1 MNMIKNGMDY
11 VKMDYLRL
19 HWHHVAN
26 ECDNKHENIKDR
38 CLQKND
44 AKYRYSHMERRKRCE
59 KVKNSGA
66 LESAI
71 YYILLHFKV

>member
-11 VKMDYLRL
+11 VKVDYLRL

-26 ECDNKHENIKDR
+26 ECDNKHENIKYR
-38 CLQKND
+38 CLQG
-44 AKYRYSHMERRKRCE
+44 SL
-59 KVKNSGA
+59 VQGA

>member
-1 MNMIKNGMDY
+1 MNMIMNGMDY
-11 VKMDYLRL
+11 VKVDF

-44 AKYRYSHMERRKRCE
+44 AKYRRYRVYRWKDA
-59 KVKNSGA
+59 KDAK
-66 LESAI
+66 
-71 YYILLHFKV
+71 K

>member
-1 MNMIKNGMDY
+1 MNMIMNGMDY
-11 VKMDYLRL
+11 VKVDY
-19 HWHHVAN
+19 HCHHVAN

-44 AKYRYSHMERRKRCE
+44 AKYRRYRVYRWKTQKMRKS
-59 KVKNSGA
+59 KNSGA

-71 YYILLHFKV
+71 YYILPHFEV